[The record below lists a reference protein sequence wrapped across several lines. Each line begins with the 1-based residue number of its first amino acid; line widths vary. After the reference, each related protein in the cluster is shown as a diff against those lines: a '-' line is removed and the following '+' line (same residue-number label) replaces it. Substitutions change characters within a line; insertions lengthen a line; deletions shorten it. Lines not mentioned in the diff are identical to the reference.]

1 MLAMMEKYANNL
13 EAVVEERTTLL
24 IEEKQ
29 ITDALLHE
37 ILPRPVAE
45 QLKQVR
51 LYLGYHNTYD
61 ATYDLQKML
70 LMICMDNFQGK
81 QVVAEHFDNVTIF
94 FSDIVGFTLM
104 SAESSPMQVVAFLN
118 DLYTYFDATLE
129 RYDVYKV

>member
-1 MLAMMEKYANNL
+1 MMEKYANNL

-51 LYLGYHNTYD
+51 LYLGYHNTRILEFFVWS
-61 ATYDLQKML
+61 AK
-70 LMICMDNFQGK
+70 
-81 QVVAEHFDNVTIF
+81 NVINDMHGQ
-94 FSDIVGFTLM
+94 FSG
-104 SAESSPMQVVAFLN
+104 
-118 DLYTYFDATLE
+118 
-129 RYDVYKV
+129 

>member
-45 QLKQVR
+45 QLKQVT
-51 LYLGYHNTYD
+51 LYVIYNLTSISHLIFLQD
-61 ATYDLQKML
+61 MQKML
-70 LMICMDNFQGK
+70 LMIFMDNF
-81 QVVAEHFDNVTIF
+81 
-94 FSDIVGFTLM
+94 
-104 SAESSPMQVVAFLN
+104 
-118 DLYTYFDATLE
+118 
-129 RYDVYKV
+129 

>member
-45 QLKQVR
+45 QLKQVT
-51 LYLGYHNTYD
+51 LYVIYNLTSISHLIFLQ
-61 ATYDLQKML
+61 DLQKML
-70 LMICMDNFQGK
+70 LMIFMDNF
-81 QVVAEHFDNVTIF
+81 
-94 FSDIVGFTLM
+94 
-104 SAESSPMQVVAFLN
+104 
-118 DLYTYFDATLE
+118 
-129 RYDVYKV
+129 

>member
-45 QLKQVR
+45 QLKQVM
-51 LYLGYHNTYD
+51 LYAIT
-61 ATYDLQKML
+61 
-70 LMICMDNFQGK
+70 
-81 QVVAEHFDNVTIF
+81 
-94 FSDIVGFTLM
+94 
-104 SAESSPMQVVAFLN
+104 
-118 DLYTYFDATLE
+118 
-129 RYDVYKV
+129 